1 MPSST
6 GSSTP
11 GVAAPWPLVATF
23 AALLLAAPAT
33 LLLPAGA
40 AAQEVPT
47 TPAAAAGAEVPAT
60 SGETSVVRPG
70 DMIRVSVWRQPEF
83 SGEFFVTESGVVAH
97 PLYRRIV
104 AAGRTPDEVRG
115 SFNLFLAEYE
125 TQPNFVL
132 EIFHQVAVGGE
143 VRQPN
148 LHHLRPGTT
157 VAEAVAVSGGIS
169 DRGALDRVILR
180 RDGRQYEGDLTD
192 PASQFRTV
200 QIRSGDEIVVERR
213 RDVFREYVVP
223 IISVAGSIASIIRL
237 ANPGR

>member
-6 GSSTP
+6 GRTP
-11 GVAAPWPLVATF
+11 PGPFGRLPAAFLVAAAF
-23 AALLLAAPAT
+23 ASSGWILSSPAPAV
-33 LLLPAGA
+33 
-40 AAQEVPT
+40 AQDVPP
-47 TPAAAAGAEVPAT
+47 PAAAAGETPST
-60 SGETSVVRPG
+60 SGTSGAIRPG
-70 DMIRVSVWRQPEF
+70 DMIRVTVWRQPEF
-83 SGEFFVTESGVVAH
+83 SGEFFVTEAGVVAH

-104 AAGRTPDEVRG
+104 AAGRSPEEVRG

-125 TQPNFVL
+125 TEPNFVV
-132 EIFHQVAVGGE
+132 EVFYQVAVGGE

-180 RDGRQYEGDLTD
+180 RDGQQYRGDLTD
-192 PASQFRTV
+192 PASEFRNV
-200 QIRSGDEIVVERR
+200 PIRSGDEIVVERR